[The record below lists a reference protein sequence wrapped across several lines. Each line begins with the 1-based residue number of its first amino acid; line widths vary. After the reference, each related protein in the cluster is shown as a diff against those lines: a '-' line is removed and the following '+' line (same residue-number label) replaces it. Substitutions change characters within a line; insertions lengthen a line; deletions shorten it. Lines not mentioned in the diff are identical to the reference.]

1 MLPPGLELALFLDS
15 SQVVYY
21 ACVSPAHGNGTRVP
35 GIFSVSVAEDVQEM
49 SGDNTTVLAS
59 QSQTVSWSSPI
70 HNQSSLRFIICGWA
84 YWTFPAAW
92 HHRTESGPDE
102 RPSSP
107 LCTEPCQSRAG
118 PKPVYSIRSC
128 LRSESLQKGSCRLRG
143 RVQICVATLAFHPS
157 CWHPAY
163 KDVVAA
169 CRRSSTRMWSNG
181 TFQPKARALRMRTLK
196 D

>member
-1 MLPPGLELALFLDS
+1 MPA
-15 SQVVYY
+15 
-21 ACVSPAHGNGTRVP
+21 VSPAHSNGTRVP
-35 GIFSVSVAEDVQEM
+35 GIFNVSVAEDVQEM
-49 SGDNTTVLAS
+49 SGGTTRRYWRAR
-59 QSQTVSWSSPI
+59 SQTVSWSSPI

-84 YWTFPAAW
+84 YWTFPGGLASSDRE
-92 HHRTESGPDE
+92 RTGRSD
-102 RPSSP
+102 PSSP

-128 LRSESLQKGSCRLRG
+128 LRSESLQKWSCRLQG
-143 RVQICVATLAFHPS
+143 RVQICVATLALHPS

-163 KDVVAA
+163 KDEVAA